1 MPALQEKHGYKNVH
15 QVPKV
20 IESCRQHL
28 ASAPGSDVKQA
39 LEDAKAELAMI
50 TGQKPAETR
59 RRRASRTSS
68 CARIRPSARRSPCAA
83 AMYEFLERL
92 IKTALPRIRDFR
104 GVSTKAFDGNG
115 NYTLG
120 VSDQSIFPE
129 VELDKIK
136 RNIGFDVTIVTT
148 ARTNEEAKSLLS
160 ELGMPF
166 TDKAKKAAAENRRA
180 ARGGRQRRP
189 PNCVPKEMTDP
200 IADLLTRVRNAARR
214 AQDRNSPCLI
224 RRSRARSPAS

>member
-1 MPALQEKHGYKNVH
+1 MPVELKEEYVKKVIPALKAAHGYKNVN

-20 IESCRQHL
+20 DKVVVNTCVNLNQGD
-28 ASAPGSDVKQA
+28 AKQA
-39 LEDAKAELAMI
+39 LEDAKNELATV

-59 RRRASRTSS
+59 SKKAISNFKLRKDQAIGAKVTLRG
-68 CARIRPSARRSPCAA
+68 AR
-83 AMYEFLERL
+83 MYEFLERL

-104 GVSTKAFDGNG
+104 GVSTRAFDGNG

-129 VELDKIK
+129 IELDRIK

-148 ARTNEEAKSLLS
+148 ARTDAEAKSLLT

-166 TDKAKKAAAENRRA
+166 SDKAR
-180 ARGGRQRRP
+180 RQREQQQQQEKP
-189 PNCVPKEMTDP
+189 T
-200 IADLLTRVRNAARR
+200 A
-214 AQDRNSPCLI
+214 
-224 RRSRARSPAS
+224 